1 MNGKNYGEDFPLW
14 EKGKYYEVRI
24 PEDYEREVGVYYN
37 IESEKE
43 GNNGY
48 SIWDPI
54 TEKKFKKHFIDV
66 DELRNNK
73 IDNILKL

>member
-1 MNGKNYGEDFPLW
+1 MKVYCKRTLFIKNVNFFPVNGKNYGEDFPLW

-48 SIWDPI
+48 
-54 TEKKFKKHFIDV
+54 
-66 DELRNNK
+66 
-73 IDNILKL
+73 